1 MLEVGQTV
9 YLVAVQRT
17 RGITEATI
25 EKIGRKYLTVKLH
38 SWRVQFDKE
47 TLIQK
52 NTGYG
57 PGADYTLYLT
67 LEDYRTQVERNALVD
82 TISRE
87 FRRYR
92 WEEKLSDR
100 QLHEIAVVLG
110 VEKEAAE
117 LAASRE
123 LTLS

>member
-9 YLVAVQRT
+9 YLVGVQRA
-17 RGITEATI
+17 RRISKATI
-25 EKIGRKYLTVKLH
+25 EKIGRKYITVKLH

-52 NTGYG
+52 DTGYG

-67 LEDYRTQVERNALVD
+67 LEDYRTQVKKNAFVETINRVFRGYSWER
-82 TISRE
+82 
-87 FRRYR
+87 
-92 WEEKLSDR
+92 KLSDG
-100 QLHEIAVVLG
+100 QLREIAVILG
-110 VEKEAAE
+110 VEKEAEE